1 MERKARRILLD
12 SAIQRFVRAVR
23 DLGRSD
29 EGGNEQ
35 VPTLEVNTLWSAR
48 YEHKDDDGET
58 VTSFTPW
65 FKDQESV
72 VDAVGENNG
81 SIKTVYVREGGEMH
95 ELVPG
100 GGTVP
105 IG

>member
-1 MERKARRILLD
+1 MLTMEVRK
-12 SAIQRFVRAVR
+12 
-23 DLGRSD
+23 
-29 EGGNEQ
+29 
-35 VPTLEVNTLWSAR
+35 LWSAS

-58 VTSFTPW
+58 VTAFTPW

>member
-1 MERKARRILLD
+1 M
-12 SAIQRFVRAVR
+12 S
-23 DLGRSD
+23 
-29 EGGNEQ
+29 
-35 VPTLEVNTLWSAR
+35 TLEVSTLWSAR
-48 YEHKDDDGET
+48 YERKADDGT
-58 VTSFTPW
+58 IVTAFTPW

-81 SIKTVYVREGGEMH
+81 SIKTVYVREGGEMR